1 MDCYFVSDLHIDS
14 WLPDLT
20 PGSKRSASYH
30 KWMDSNLLPADI
42 LCIAGDVADNSRVFS
57 DFMIACR
64 NRYKYVVY
72 VYGNHD
78 VGVFDNEYES
88 SSLKIEAMNTW
99 VENFGQ
105 LCTSAHKIKT
115 KFFRLDGNQPVDVGD
130 CSFAGAMGAPDWSYA
145 KTVLGSTDKA
155 FKKLWKVGLEKSGWI
170 NWWSND
176 LFEIAADEKARLKR
190 AVELEVPNVV
200 VSHYVP
206 LGMPAPKQ
214 YARKKLTGLFYW
226 DVNDIINMLPS
237 GTIWH
242 YGHTHVANKME
253 RNGVLYLS
261 NPIGLPGQNVNLL
274 GDFKKEDFLIT
285 L

>member
-1 MDCYFVSDLHIDS
+1 M
-14 WLPDLT
+14 
-20 PGSKRSASYH
+20 
-30 KWMDSNLLPADI
+30 
-42 LCIAGDVADNSRVFS
+42 
-57 DFMIACR
+57 
-64 NRYKYVVY
+64 
-72 VYGNHD
+72 
-78 VGVFDNEYES
+78 
-88 SSLKIEAMNTW
+88 
-99 VENFGQ
+99 
-105 LCTSAHKIKT
+105 
-115 KFFRLDGNQPVDVGD
+115 
-130 CSFAGAMGAPDWSYA
+130 
-145 KTVLGSTDKA
+145 
-155 FKKLWKVGLEKSGWI
+155 GLEKSGWI

-242 YGHTHVANKME
+242 YGHTHVANKLE